1 VSTTST
7 ELPAPIASRRRV
19 VVVTVAGLLAVVVAV
34 VVSTFTA
41 RLARG
46 GVANLVQT
54 ATIFVVDAALLL
66 AIVRRARLDARA
78 IGLGLEGRD
87 MLRFFG
93 GAAFGVAM
101 IALTLGIA
109 AIFGGCHVAIAP
121 RAHWPLASSF
131 ALHFASTSFQATFE
145 EVAFRAGLVG
155 VIALA
160 FRREIAIAVP
170 ALLFG
175 LAHAGNQGA
184 SIYSIANTVIAALVF
199 EGLFLLPTL
208 ARRDGRAPSLATSS
222 GFHIAWNFALAA
234 ILGATVSG
242 GASSAR
248 FLEVTIPAGTWSG
261 GAYGIEASP
270 ATTITY
276 GIAAAVLLAAVVRGR
291 SRRNLPGAD
300 APPE

>member
-1 VSTTST
+1 M
-7 ELPAPIASRRRV
+7 
-19 VVVTVAGLLAVVVAV
+19 VVVTVAGLLAVVAAV
-34 VVSTFTA
+34 VVSMVTA

-46 GVANLVQT
+46 GIANFVQT
-54 ATIFVVDAALLL
+54 ATIFVVDTALLVV
-66 AIVRRARLDARA
+66 IVRRARLDARA
-78 IGLGLEGRD
+78 VGLGLERRD
-87 MLRFFG
+87 VLRFFA

-101 IALTLGIA
+101 IVVTLAIA
-109 AIFGGCHVAIAP
+109 AVFGGGRVAIGT

-131 ALHFASTSFQATFE
+131 ALHFASTTFQATFE

-160 FRREIAIAVP
+160 FRRETAIAVP

-175 LAHAGNQGA
+175 LAHAGNHGA
-184 SIYSIANTVIAALVF
+184 SIYSIANTAIAALLL
-199 EGLFLLPTL
+199 EGLFLLPT
-208 ARRDGRAPSLATSS
+208 RDGRAPSLAASS

-242 GASSAR
+242 GGTSSAR

-270 ATTITY
+270 ATTISY
-276 GIAAAVLLAAVVRGR
+276 GVAAAVLLMSVLRGR
-291 SRRNLPGAD
+291 PRRNLPGAD